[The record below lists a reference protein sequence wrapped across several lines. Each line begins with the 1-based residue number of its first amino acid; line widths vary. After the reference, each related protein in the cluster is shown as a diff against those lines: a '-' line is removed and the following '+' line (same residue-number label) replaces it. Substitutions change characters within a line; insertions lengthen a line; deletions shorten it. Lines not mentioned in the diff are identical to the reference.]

1 MMKMKKY
8 LVFVLI
14 FFLVFSFQF
23 KLVKSLPP
31 GECRYYVDG
40 ICADEGYSIEEE
52 VPLETSGTVETN
64 VPSPEPVN
72 FINLIFQLI
81 GIIVLFIILILLVE
95 EIIKS
100 KSKKHRRK

>member
-1 MMKMKKY
+1 MKMKKY

-23 KLVKSLPP
+23 KLANSLSP

-40 ICADEGYSIEEE
+40 ICADEGYSIEGE
-52 VPLETSGTVETN
+52 VPLETSGTIETN
-64 VPSPEPVN
+64 VPSPEPAK
-72 FINLIFQLI
+72 FTTLIFQLI
-81 GIIVLFIILILLVE
+81 GIVVLFVVLIILVQ

-100 KSKKHRRK
+100 KSKKPRKK